1 VGKVLIAKIVLS
13 VVLSDWLNNKNNLA
27 KS

>member
-13 VVLSDWLNNKNNLA
+13 VVL
-27 KS
+27 